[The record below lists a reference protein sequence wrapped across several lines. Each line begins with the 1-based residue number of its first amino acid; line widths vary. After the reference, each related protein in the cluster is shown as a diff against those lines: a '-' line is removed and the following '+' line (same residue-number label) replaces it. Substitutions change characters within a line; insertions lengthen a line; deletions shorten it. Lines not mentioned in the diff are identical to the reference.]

1 MKARYWACLGVKLGP
16 VEADDIKRTL
26 GPAPPSP
33 SSKAG
38 GRRPAWRDG
47 PAAGRARRR
56 ARPAGRRRSAVC
68 LAKVHWFRGCKSH
81 PATLAPAG
89 STRGGSGGDEW
100 SEAPRETAP
109 LGGQRAMRAAA
120 RANTEQASKVSDVG
134 ADPPA
139 ERGRPPS
146 TGKRARHAPADP
158 TGVRVAA
165 RMAENRFATREV
177 CPGDHGRQPAG
188 RRRTREGQ
196 RRPGQMAEGSVRPRT
211 PGNAGRG
218 KGP

>member
-1 MKARYWACLGVKLGP
+1 MCGRHPTVLVFKHGQRPRAARPSRPTATSVQARAPWSGP
-16 VEADDIKRTL
+16 
-26 GPAPPSP
+26 
-33 SSKAG
+33 
-38 GRRPAWRDG
+38 RPRA
-47 PAAGRARRR
+47 RARRSATPG
-56 ARPAGRRRSAVC
+56 ARPRSAVC

-109 LGGQRAMRAAA
+109 LGGQWAMRAAA

-146 TGKRARHAPADP
+146 TGKRARYAPADP

-165 RMAENRFATREV
+165 RMAENRCATREV